1 MNFILQPTF
10 NKKQPKSGGLL
21 PVENYKMLVKRR
33 EKKMN
38 NKFSENLKKI
48 RKDNNLSQEQLA
60 DELGVSR
67 QAISKWESAVAYP
80 EMDKIITLCEKFN
93 LNIDDLLHKDIREV
107 KGEEESK
114 KNINKYIED
123 FLNFITNTIN
133 LFCNMSFKSKCKC
146 LFEQLIIGII
156 LIIIC
161 LIVGSVGESLLYS
174 TIDIMPDKIFA
185 IMRSIFNFIY
195 ILFAITSSVVIM
207 VHIFK
212 TRYLDYYDKIKKDY
226 SNESKEEALL
236 LEDVEKEEKLE
247 KKNKIYFKKNED
259 KIIIRDPNHSEYKF
273 INGLFK
279 GIVGFIK
286 FFVLCFSI
294 ILFASLISLF
304 CLFVVSFLAVKTG
317 LVFIGLLLAI
327 ISSAIINIVLILL
340 SLNFVFNRKNDK
352 KKMIWS
358 FIISLVMFG
367 VGIGLVI
374 VGALNFE
381 YIENDKSILK
391 TDYMEIDMK
400 DNLIFGYH
408 YPEVKYIESNNDNIK
423 IEYTL
428 NKYCEI
434 NHSDLSDNVFHMW
447 ASCENPIKLIKEVIN
462 NFNNKKIVSINNQ
475 LQDVKVYTTK
485 ENIDKLKKNYK
496 DYTDIEVQ
504 HQSTINYYENEIN
517 DLQQKVDNY
526 IQKEL
531 EYKEEINDLK
541 NQLSLYENN
550 NE

>member
-1 MNFILQPTF
+1 
-10 NKKQPKSGGLL
+10 
-21 PVENYKMLVKRR
+21 
-33 EKKMN
+33 MN

-60 DELGVSR
+60 DEIGVSR

-80 EMDKIITLCEKFN
+80 EMDKIIILSEKFN

-114 KNINKYIED
+114 KNINKHIED

-133 LFCNMSFKSKCKC
+133 MFCNMNFKSKCKC
-146 LFEQLIIGII
+146 LFEQIIIGSILLVICLIIGS
-156 LIIIC
+156 L
-161 LIVGSVGESLLYS
+161 GDSLLYS
-174 TIDIMPDKIFA
+174 ILDVIPDKLFYILH
-185 IMRSIFNFIY
+185 SIFNFIY
-195 ILFAITSSVVIM
+195 VSFAITSSVVIM

-212 TRYLDYYDKIKKDY
+212 TRYLNYYENLKKEVIETTED
-226 SNESKEEALL
+226 NNLILEEVNNDTKKE
-236 LEDVEKEEKLE
+236 KG
-247 KKNKIYFKKNED
+247 NKINFKKNED
-259 KIIIRDPNHSEYKF
+259 KIIIRDPKHSEYKF

-279 GIVGFIK
+279 GIIGFIK
-286 FFVLCFSI
+286 FFVLCFSM

-304 CLFVVSFLAVKTG
+304 CLLVISFLAIKTG

-327 ISSAIINIVLILL
+327 LSAGIINLVLIFIA
-340 SLNFVFNRKNDK
+340 LNFVFNRKNDK

-358 FIISLVMFG
+358 FVISLIMFG

-408 YPEVKYIESNNDNIK
+408 YPEIEYIESNNENIK
-423 IEYTL
+423 IEYTI

-434 NHSDLSDNVFHMW
+434 NRSDLSDKVIHIW
-447 ASCENPIKLIKEVIN
+447 SSCENPMKLVKEVIN

-475 LQDVKVYTTK
+475 LQDIKIYTTK
-485 ENIDKLKKNYK
+485 ENINILKKNYEN
-496 DYTDIEVQ
+496 YTDVEVQ
-504 HQSTINYYENEIN
+504 HQNTINAYEKRINELYQTI
-517 DLQQKVDNY
+517 D
-526 IQKEL
+526 
-531 EYKEEINDLK
+531 EYAEREWEYQEEISNLK
-541 NQLSLYENN
+541 NQLSMYENN
-550 NE
+550 EE

>member
-1 MNFILQPTF
+1 
-10 NKKQPKSGGLL
+10 
-21 PVENYKMLVKRR
+21 
-33 EKKMN
+33 MN

-60 DELGVSR
+60 DEIGVSR

-156 LIIIC
+156 LLIFC
-161 LIVGSVGESLLYS
+161 LIIGSIGENLLYS

-185 IMRSIFNFIY
+185 IMRSIFNFVY

-212 TRYLDYYDKIKKDY
+212 TRYLDYYDKIKKDS
-226 SNESKEEALL
+226 SNESKEETLL
-236 LEDVEKEEKLE
+236 SEDLEKEEKLE

-259 KIIIRDPNHSEYKF
+259 KIIIRDPKHSEYKF

-304 CLFVVSFLAVKTG
+304 CLFVVSFLAIKTG

-367 VGIGLVI
+367 VGIGFVI

-423 IEYTL
+423 IEYTI

-434 NHSDLSDNVFHMW
+434 NHSELSDEVFHMW
-447 ASCENPIKLIKEVIN
+447 SSCENPIKIIKEVIN

-485 ENIDKLKKNYK
+485 ENIEILKKNYK

-504 HQSTINYYENEIN
+504 HQNTINSYEKEIN
-517 DLQQKVDNY
+517 ELQQKIDNY
-526 IQKEL
+526 IQKEW
-531 EYKEEINDLK
+531 EYKEEINNLK
-541 NQLSLYENN
+541 NQLSMYENN

>member
-1 MNFILQPTF
+1 
-10 NKKQPKSGGLL
+10 
-21 PVENYKMLVKRR
+21 
-33 EKKMN
+33 MN

-60 DELGVSR
+60 DEIGVSR

-80 EMDKIITLCEKFN
+80 EMDKIIILSEKFN

-114 KNINKYIED
+114 KNINKHIED

-133 LFCNMSFKSKCKC
+133 MFCNMNFKSKCKC
-146 LFEQLIIGII
+146 LFEQIIIGSILLVICLIIGS
-156 LIIIC
+156 L
-161 LIVGSVGESLLYS
+161 GDSLLYS
-174 TIDIMPDKIFA
+174 ILDVIPDKLFYILH
-185 IMRSIFNFIY
+185 SIFNFIY
-195 ILFAITSSVVIM
+195 VSFAITSSVVIM

-212 TRYLDYYDKIKKDY
+212 TRYLNYYENLKKEVIETRED
-226 SNESKEEALL
+226 NNLILEEVNNDTKKE
-236 LEDVEKEEKLE
+236 KG
-247 KKNKIYFKKNED
+247 NKINFKKNED
-259 KIIIRDPNHSEYKF
+259 KIIIRDPKHSEYKF

-279 GIVGFIK
+279 GIIGFIK
-286 FFVLCFSI
+286 FFVLCFSM

-304 CLFVVSFLAVKTG
+304 CLLVISFLAIKTG

-327 ISSAIINIVLILL
+327 LSAGIINLVLIFLA
-340 SLNFVFNRKNDK
+340 LNFVFNRKNDK

-358 FIISLVMFG
+358 FVVSLIMFG

-408 YPEVKYIESNNDNIK
+408 YPEIEYIESNNENIK
-423 IEYTL
+423 IEYTI

-434 NHSDLSDNVFHMW
+434 NRSDLSDKVIHIW
-447 ASCENPIKLIKEVIN
+447 SSCENPMKLVKEVIN

-475 LQDVKVYTTK
+475 LQDIKIYTTK
-485 ENIDKLKKNYK
+485 ENINILKKNYEN
-496 DYTDIEVQ
+496 YTDVEVQ
-504 HQSTINYYENEIN
+504 HQNTINAYEKRINELYQTI
-517 DLQQKVDNY
+517 D
-526 IQKEL
+526 
-531 EYKEEINDLK
+531 EYAEREWEYQEEISNLK
-541 NQLSLYENN
+541 NQLSMYENN
-550 NE
+550 EE

>member
-1 MNFILQPTF
+1 
-10 NKKQPKSGGLL
+10 
-21 PVENYKMLVKRR
+21 
-33 EKKMN
+33 MN

-60 DELGVSR
+60 DEIGVSR

-80 EMDKIITLCEKFN
+80 EMDKIIILSEKFN

-114 KNINKYIED
+114 KNINKHIED

-133 LFCNMSFKSKCKC
+133 MFCNMNFKSKCKC
-146 LFEQLIIGII
+146 LFEQIIIGSILLVICLIIGS
-156 LIIIC
+156 L
-161 LIVGSVGESLLYS
+161 GDSLLYS
-174 TIDIMPDKIFA
+174 ILDVIPDKLFYILH
-185 IMRSIFNFIY
+185 SIFNFIY
-195 ILFAITSSVVIM
+195 VSFAITSSVVIM

-212 TRYLDYYDKIKKDY
+212 TRYLNYYENLKKEVIETRED
-226 SNESKEEALL
+226 NNLILEEVNNDTKKE
-236 LEDVEKEEKLE
+236 KG
-247 KKNKIYFKKNED
+247 NKINFKKNED
-259 KIIIRDPNHSEYKF
+259 KIIIRDPKHSEYKF

-279 GIVGFIK
+279 GIIGFIK
-286 FFVLCFSI
+286 FFVLCFSM

-304 CLFVVSFLAVKTG
+304 CLLVISFLAIKTG

-327 ISSAIINIVLILL
+327 LSAGIINLVLIFIA
-340 SLNFVFNRKNDK
+340 LNFVFNRKNDK

-358 FIISLVMFG
+358 FVISLIMFG

-408 YPEVKYIESNNDNIK
+408 YPEIEYIESNNENIK
-423 IEYTL
+423 IEYTI

-434 NHSDLSDNVFHMW
+434 NRSDLSDKVIHIW
-447 ASCENPIKLIKEVIN
+447 SSCENPMKLVKEVIN

-475 LQDVKVYTTK
+475 LQDIKIYTTK
-485 ENIDKLKKNYK
+485 ENINILKKNYEN
-496 DYTDIEVQ
+496 YTDVEVQ
-504 HQSTINYYENEIN
+504 HQNTINAYEKRINELYQTI
-517 DLQQKVDNY
+517 D
-526 IQKEL
+526 
-531 EYKEEINDLK
+531 EYAEREWEYQEEISNLK
-541 NQLSLYENN
+541 NQLSMYENN
-550 NE
+550 EE

>member
-1 MNFILQPTF
+1 
-10 NKKQPKSGGLL
+10 
-21 PVENYKMLVKRR
+21 
-33 EKKMN
+33 MN

-60 DELGVSR
+60 DEIGVSR

-80 EMDKIITLCEKFN
+80 EMDKIIILSEKFN

-114 KNINKYIED
+114 KNINKHIED

-133 LFCNMSFKSKCKC
+133 MFCNMNFKSKCKC
-146 LFEQLIIGII
+146 LFEQIIIGSILLVICLIIGS
-156 LIIIC
+156 L
-161 LIVGSVGESLLYS
+161 GDSLLYS
-174 TIDIMPDKIFA
+174 ILDVIPDKLFYILH
-185 IMRSIFNFIY
+185 SIFNFIY
-195 ILFAITSSVVIM
+195 VSFAITSSVVIM

-212 TRYLDYYDKIKKDY
+212 TRYLNYYENLKKEVIETTED
-226 SNESKEEALL
+226 NNLILEEVNNDTKKE
-236 LEDVEKEEKLE
+236 KG
-247 KKNKIYFKKNED
+247 NKINFKKNED
-259 KIIIRDPNHSEYKF
+259 KIIIRDPKHSEYKF

-279 GIVGFIK
+279 GIIGFIK
-286 FFVLCFSI
+286 FFVLCFSM

-304 CLFVVSFLAVKTG
+304 CLLVISFLAIKTG

-327 ISSAIINIVLILL
+327 LSAGIINLVLIFLA
-340 SLNFVFNRKNDK
+340 LNFVFNRKNDK

-358 FIISLVMFG
+358 FVISLIMFG

-408 YPEVKYIESNNDNIK
+408 YPEIEYIESNNENIK
-423 IEYTL
+423 IEYTI

-434 NHSDLSDNVFHMW
+434 NRSDLSDKVIHIW
-447 ASCENPIKLIKEVIN
+447 SSCENPMKLVKEVIN

-475 LQDVKVYTTK
+475 LQDIKIYTTK
-485 ENIDKLKKNYK
+485 ENINILKKNYEN
-496 DYTDIEVQ
+496 YTDVEVQ
-504 HQSTINYYENEIN
+504 HQNTINAYEKRINELYQTI
-517 DLQQKVDNY
+517 D
-526 IQKEL
+526 
-531 EYKEEINDLK
+531 EYAEREWEYQEEISNLK
-541 NQLSLYENN
+541 NQLSMYENN
-550 NE
+550 EE

>member
-1 MNFILQPTF
+1 
-10 NKKQPKSGGLL
+10 
-21 PVENYKMLVKRR
+21 
-33 EKKMN
+33 MN

-60 DELGVSR
+60 DEIGVSR
-67 QAISKWESAVAYP
+67 QAISKWESSVAYP

-133 LFCNMSFKSKCKC
+133 LFCNMSFKSKFKC

-156 LIIIC
+156 LLIIC
-161 LIVGSVGESLLYS
+161 LIIGSIGENLLYS
-174 TIDIMPDKIFA
+174 TIDIMPDKIFT
-185 IMRSIFNFIY
+185 IMRSIFNFVY

-212 TRYLDYYDKIKKDY
+212 TRYLDYYDKIKKEVVV
-226 SNESKEEALL
+226 SQEEI
-236 LEDVEKEEKLE
+236 KEKLE
-247 KKNKIYFKKNED
+247 EVSNDDKKEKRSKIYFKRNGD
-259 KIIIRDPNHSEYKF
+259 KIVIRDPKHSEYKF

-286 FFVLCFSI
+286 FFVLCFSV
-294 ILFASLISLF
+294 ILFASLITLF
-304 CLFVVSFLAVKTG
+304 CLFVVSFLAFKTG

-485 ENIDKLKKNYK
+485 ENIEKLKKNYK

-517 DLQQKVDNY
+517 ELQKKVDNY
-526 IQKEL
+526 IQKEW

-541 NQLSLYENN
+541 NQLSMYENN